1 MTILN
6 GNNDDINQNI
16 YNHTVPKQDVSDI
29 ILISYFDIYK
39 FLKNLSSDCYLY
51 SNTKIEQKIV
61 DTSKTNIICYSIYYI
76 ILETNVNYT
85 RLHFCYY

>member
-51 SNTKIEQKIV
+51 SNTKIE
-61 DTSKTNIICYSIYYI
+61 
-76 ILETNVNYT
+76 
-85 RLHFCYY
+85 